1 MLEQAGLTAEQ
12 TAEAAWAITPDG
24 AKHRGAAGIS
34 ICFDAII
41 GFGRFIYWTY
51 RIPGIR
57 QIEDAVYAFVA
68 RNRMVFS
75 RFYSSTPAIK
85 QEAWKPEL

>member
-1 MLEQAGLTAEQ
+1 MLEQTGLTEEQ
-12 TAEAAWAITPDG
+12 TAEAAWAIMPDG
-24 AKHRGAAGIS
+24 TKHRGAAGIS
-34 ICFDAII
+34 VCFDALI

-57 QIEDAVYAFVA
+57 QIEDGVYSWVA

-75 RFYSSTPAIK
+75 RFFSATPAIK
-85 QEAWKPEL
+85 QTEWKPEL